1 MLSDT
6 KASCGHRGL
15 RSPASEPA
23 SQLDLFAV
31 QLGAN
36 HFTSLG
42 LSFSG
47 CKLWAVIS
55 LPLSIYRNCRFTFVS
70 GFVLFQPAAPMRT
83 ERSLADRET
92 EAQGGS
98 PCRRASRGR
107 PWSCLLSRDPCPRCA
122 GPQGQAPQ
130 FSLRGA
136 GKGPGHSSCLAKVT
150 GKGEANADLA
160 LLRGVTGTSLRSD
173 GVQGRP
179 PRDAR
184 CATLQKDPEPV
195 EETSSSPT
203 EAPSSEAL
211 FRSRHRGEPLRPRE
225 TQHPAPG
232 ASG

>member
-1 MLSDT
+1 M
-6 KASCGHRGL
+6 
-15 RSPASEPA
+15 
-23 SQLDLFAV
+23 
-31 QLGAN
+31 N
-36 HFTSLG
+36 
-42 LSFSG
+42 
-47 CKLWAVIS
+47 I
-55 LPLSIYRNCRFTFVS
+55 IYRNCRFTFVS

-136 GKGPGHSSCLAKVT
+136 GKGPGHRSGPAQKQRPDRLPRSQKPGRGRRPEGDGAGPAGRAPISA
-150 GKGEANADLA
+150 GKLTSEAGRSA
-160 LLRGVTGTSLRSD
+160 LVLQRTSLRSD

-203 EAPSSEAL
+203 EAPSSEAATAESL
-211 FRSRHRGEPLRPRE
+211 
-225 TQHPAPG
+225 
-232 ASG
+232 